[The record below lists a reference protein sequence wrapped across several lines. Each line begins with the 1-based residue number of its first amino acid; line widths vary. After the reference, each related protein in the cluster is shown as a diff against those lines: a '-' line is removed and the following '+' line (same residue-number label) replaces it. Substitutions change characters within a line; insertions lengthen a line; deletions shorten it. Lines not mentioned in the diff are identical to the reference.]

1 MKTFIVTMIAFA
13 AVAAGVILILEVFKH
28 YEQETKD
35 IGES

>member
-28 YEQETKD
+28 YEQENKD